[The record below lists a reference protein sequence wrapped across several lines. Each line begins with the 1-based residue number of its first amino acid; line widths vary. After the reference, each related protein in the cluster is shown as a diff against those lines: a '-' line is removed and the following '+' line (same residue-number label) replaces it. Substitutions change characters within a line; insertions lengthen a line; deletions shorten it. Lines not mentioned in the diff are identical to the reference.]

1 MRTDERNKNEKK
13 TESLRKEI
21 KIKKSILSNLL
32 VIKIGKE
39 SIQVPA
45 TVPLNQVPVKT
56 TQVRAVVRLP
66 VMIVMLRKKLRD
78 IDLVQL
84 FK

>member
-1 MRTDERNKNEKK
+1 
-13 TESLRKEI
+13 
-21 KIKKSILSNLL
+21 